1 MRSHRPASWKKA
13 QQGSVECIGFEAVI
27 PLSLLF
33 MHPAAL
39 MRISGFE
46 ICFYDDSPSAVI
58 FDGVF
63 YFLPAILKRR
73 RICCFSIAK

>member
-1 MRSHRPASWKKA
+1 MSTVTDRPYPEKKA
-13 QQGSVECIGFEAVI
+13 QQGPVGACGFEAVI

-46 ICFYDDSPSAVI
+46 IFYDDSPSAVI
-58 FDGVF
+58 CGVGF
-63 YFLPAILKRR
+63 T
-73 RICCFSIAK
+73 CFNT